1 MFYGEFAHSLD
12 RKGRL
17 IIPSKFRE
25 ALKDAYA
32 EKLYITRGLDKCLFV
47 FTEEEWKIQ
56 ESKFRSIPF
65 TKSEHRKFNRLF
77 FSGAQDVLADKQ
89 GRILLSSYLKNYA
102 DIKKE
107 VVFIGVSN
115 RIEIWAKELWKEF
128 YDTSKESYE
137 EIAENLIS
145 E

>member
-25 ALKDAYA
+25 AIKEAYA

-47 FTEEEWKIQ
+47 FTEEEWKTQ
-56 ESKFRSIPF
+56 ETKFKSMPF
-65 TKSEHRKFNRLF
+65 TKAEHRKFNRIF
-77 FSGAQDVLADKQ
+77 FSGASDTAPDKQ
-89 GRILLSSYLKNYA
+89 GRILLPNYLKDFA
-102 DIKKE
+102 GIKKE

-115 RIEIWAKELWKEF
+115 RIEIWSKELWREF
-128 YDTSKESYE
+128 YGNNKESYE
-137 EIAENLIS
+137 QIAENLI
-145 E
+145 EE